1 MLNVE
6 ESTKL
11 LFRDDN
17 VHKNII
23 LTFPNLDLIIE
34 NDKIVTE
41 SLSLVETISSDDT
54 LEIGSCNAA
63 TLKISV
69 ADIEAELIGEE
80 FTVEVEVEESKVQ
93 LGTFAVATCERQVN
107 RRFKDIV
114 AYDRMKNLDVDASS
128 WYNNTF
134 TAGATLKE
142 FRDALLT
149 HFGIPFV
156 EQTLTNDDVT
166 VNRTVTLSATTAREM
181 LKAVMELNGAFGRI
195 NRSGKFEAIILNDA
209 VPVQETYT
217 ANDYHAE
224 NIPKYEDYM
233 TDVIDKVQIKS
244 EEDDIGAI
252 VGDGTNALVIES
264 NFICY
269 GKTSEQLN
277 TIATNLL
284 DAVSSISYTPI
295 NGNFRGLPYVEVG
308 DCIMYENNKSY
319 VLNRTL
325 SGIQALNDDFSI
337 NGSKTRSNLT
347 DVNSTFTRL
356 RALTHILRN
365 TVEELESIIT
375 DEEDGLQTIIQQLKG
390 EILLKATIQDIDNY
404 IYGSARVGTAIVGTA
419 VVGGGY
425 DAKVSAELQINAN
438 EISTMVKKDEL
449 ISTINQSAE
458 KISANAV
465 NIDLNG
471 IVTFND
477 LENEGATII
486 NGSNITT
493 GTLESVG
500 INIGN
505 QFMVDKETGIVT
517 SNKGY
522 YGGWVIWDN
531 SIYSIKDII
540 EGTTVLGKT
549 RRNGFQAYGQGSYAI
564 SVGYLADLDSW
575 ANGYF
580 TVTHSGNVSCKS
592 IVAEDATIGGST
604 FNGHSHA
611 TANTINAS
619 LFETSNGLGNY
630 IRFANGGEGATTG
643 WCASTFQYKSSSDM
657 RLKKNIQSI
666 DDKLM
671 DIYME
676 LKPKI
681 YQMKDSKEDES
692 IRYGL
697 LAQQVICAMERH
709 NVDPMKQ
716 NLIEVVENA
725 QGRDDG
731 MYCLG
736 RTHYRLNYENLHALH
751 IKKIQSQQ
759 KEIESL
765 SEEIK
770 MLRNELNYTRRY
782 FYELFKAYMD

>member
-23 LTFPNLDLIIE
+23 LTFPNLDLIIKNE
-34 NDKIVTE
+34 KIVTE
-41 SLSLVETISSDDT
+41 SLSLIETISSDDT

-114 AYDRMKNLDVDASS
+114 AYDRMKKLDVDASQ

-142 FRDALLT
+142 FRNALLT

-156 EQTLTNDDVT
+156 EQTLTNDDVI
-166 VNRTVTLSATTAREM
+166 VNKTVTLSATTAREM
-181 LKAVMELNGAFGRI
+181 LKAVMELSGAFGRI
-195 NRSGKFEAIILNDA
+195 NRSGKFEAIVLNDT
-209 VPVQETYT
+209 VQETYT
-217 ANDYHAE
+217 ANDYHAD

-252 VGDGTNALVIES
+252 VGDGTNVLVIES

-277 TIATNLL
+277 TIATNLF
-284 DAVSSISYTPI
+284 DTVSSISYIPI

-319 VLNRTL
+319 VLSRTL
-325 SGIQALNDDFSI
+325 SGIQALNDVFSI
-337 NGSKTRSNLT
+337 NGSKTRSELT
-347 DVNSTFTRL
+347 DVNSTYTRL

-375 DEEDGLQTIIQQLKG
+375 DEEEGLQTIIQQLKG

-438 EISTMVKKDEL
+438 EIATMVKKDEL

-458 KISANAV
+458 KISASAV
-465 NIDLNG
+465 NISLSG
-471 IVTFND
+471 FVTFND
-477 LENEGATII
+477 LSSEGATTI

-493 GTLESVG
+493 GEINAIDITASNLVESK
-500 INIGN
+500 IFKTWSTD
-505 QFMVDKETGIVT
+505 QSSFA
-517 SNKGY
+517 
-522 YGGWVIWDN
+522 N
-531 SIYSIKDII
+531 S
-540 EGTTVLGKT
+540 
-549 RRNGFQAYGQGSYAI
+549 QMAP
-564 SVGYLADLDSW
+564 GYLLIAKDYYDTIIQGG
-575 ANGYF
+575 NI
-580 TVTHSGNVSCKS
+580 TTHEITCDNLVC
-592 IVAEDATIGGST
+592 GGST

-611 TANTINAS
+611 TGTTINAS
-619 LFETSNGLGNY
+619 LSETSNGLGNY

-643 WCASTFQYKSSSDM
+643 WCANTFQYKSSSDM

-666 DDKLM
+666 NDRLM
-671 DIYME
+671 DVYMS
-676 LKPKI
+676 LKPKT
-681 YQMKDSKEDES
+681 YQMKDAKEDAT

-697 LAQQVICAMERH
+697 LAQQVISAMEKH
-709 NVDPMKQ
+709 GINPDEQ

-725 QGRDDG
+725 PRRDDG
-731 MYCLG
+731 MYCKEG
-736 RTHYRLNYENLHALH
+736 THYRLNYENLHALH
-751 IKKIQSQQ
+751 ISMIQKQHE
-759 KEIESL
+759 EIE
-765 SEEIK
+765 
-770 MLRNELNYTRRY
+770 MLKNELNYTRRY

>member
-6 ESTKL
+6 ESTKS

-34 NDKIVTE
+34 NEKIVTE
-41 SLSLVETISSDDT
+41 SLSLIETISSDDT

-114 AYDRMKNLDVDASS
+114 AYDRMKKLDVDASQ

-142 FRDALLT
+142 FRNALLT
-149 HFGIPFV
+149 YFGIPFV
-156 EQTLTNDDVT
+156 EQTLTNDDVI
-166 VNRTVTLSATTAREM
+166 VNKTVTLSATTAREM

-195 NRSGKFEAIILNDA
+195 NRSGKFEAIVLNDT
-209 VPVQETYT
+209 VQETYT
-217 ANDYHAE
+217 ANDYHAD

-277 TIATNLL
+277 TIATNLF
-284 DAVSSISYTPI
+284 DTVSSISYIPI

-319 VLNRTL
+319 VLSRTL
-325 SGIQALNDDFSI
+325 SGIQALNDVFSI
-337 NGSKTRSNLT
+337 NGSKTRSELT
-347 DVNSTFTRL
+347 DVNSTYTRL

-375 DEEDGLQTIIQQLKG
+375 DEEEGLQTIIQQLKG

-425 DAKVSAELQINAN
+425 DAKISAELQINAN
-438 EISTMVKKDEL
+438 EISSMVKKDEL

-458 KISANAV
+458 KISASAV
-465 NIDLNG
+465 NIDLDG
-471 IVTFND
+471 CVRFSD
-477 LENEGATII
+477 LSKSGETII
-486 NGSNITT
+486 NGDNLKT
-493 GTLESVG
+493 GTIASVS
-500 INIGN
+500 INIGEGN
-505 QFMVDKETGIVT
+505 FSVDKDTGFVK
-517 SNKGY
+517 SNNGH
-522 YGGWVIWDN
+522 YGGWAIGNNAIV
-531 SIYSIKDII
+531 SIKDVLD
-540 EGTTVLGKT
+540 ETTTSGLT
-549 RRNGFQAYGQGSYAI
+549 RRNGFQSFGSGAYAI
-564 SVGYLADLDSW
+564 SIGYTFDKGTWED
-575 ANGYF
+575 GYF
-580 TVTHSGNVSCKS
+580 TLTQDGKVKCVKITADSAV
-592 IVAEDATIGGST
+592 IGGSD

-611 TANTINAS
+611 TGSTIDAS
-619 LFETSNGLGNY
+619 LSATSNGLGNY
-630 IRFANGGEGATTG
+630 IRFSNGGEGATTG
-643 WCASTFQYKSSSDM
+643 WCASTFAYKGASDM
-657 RLKKNIQSI
+657 RLKKDIQSI

-671 DIYME
+671 DVYMS
-676 LKPKI
+676 LKPKT
-681 YQMKDSKEDES
+681 YKLKDTKEDDS

-697 LAQQVICAMERH
+697 LAQQVISAMEQQGINH
-709 NVDPMKQ
+709 CEQ

-725 QGRDDG
+725 PGRDDG
-731 MYCLG
+731 MYCKDG
-736 RTHYRLNYENLHALH
+736 THYRLNYENLHALH
-751 IKKIQSQQ
+751 ISMIQKQHE
-759 KEIESL
+759 EIE
-765 SEEIK
+765 
-770 MLRNELNYTRRY
+770 MLKNELNYTRRY